1 MAADLNRELRDLLAV
16 HKFHLALIEKHLG
29 HKVPLP
35 GEISNT
41 GLSTE
46 QAVDSMRRWLRLLD
60 LGITAP
66 MVRDALK
73 DSVDHATA
81 ESLFRYYVLKAA
93 TADSDRDKTDFLGT
107 YLLKNPAAGSSRAP
121 GVPGVE
127 SAETYSYMFSQKQ
140 ADEFQQEIVTLLAV
154 TVPELPQEPAH
165 LLREFQYLHQE
176 VDEFRHFDQI
186 MDSGILQ
193 RVRELKHQ
201 FGAAFYHPR
210 VLSVVAV
217 YNVFFGKRFDDLF
230 REAAAQIKAFA
241 AKAQQEGGSIS
252 SRVDGDVT
260 VKHLSEVEEAKILKD
275 EYGHAKEQFQKV
287 SKFKKAVDTRRSGR
301 IPAGGAPAHTP
312 KPHAAPAVAAAPKI
326 AKAAGVQTLAEAST
340 RAIPPNLAEDNK
352 IKGVVESIRNFVRA
366 ADPSAAS
373 IVPVRNNKIALTP
386 AELEAFKG
394 EYTGEKSFRADY
406 GNLIS
411 QLVALHARMQ
421 NEMEDYKAKRSSS
434 YLWKP
439 HADSLSYLMMA
450 AQRAVDQSAQM
461 AVLAEQRG
469 LGDKAK
475 AMQVTADKLKAQINI
490 VAQTLAT

>member
-1 MAADLNRELRDLLAV
+1 MASDLNRELRDLLAV
-16 HKFHLALIEKHLG
+16 HTFHLALIEKHLG

-35 GEISNT
+35 AEISNT

-73 DSVDHATA
+73 SGVEHATA
-81 ESLFRYYVLKAA
+81 ESLFRYHVLKAS

-107 YLLKNPAAGSSRAP
+107 YLLKIPAAGSSRAP

-140 ADEFQQEIVTLLAV
+140 ADEFQREIETLLAV
-154 TVPELPQEPAH
+154 PVPAVPQEPAQ

-176 VDEFRHFDQI
+176 VDEFKHFDQI

-201 FGAAFYHPR
+201 FGTAFYHPR
-210 VLSVVAV
+210 VLSILAV

-301 IPAGGAPAHTP
+301 IPVGGAVTTP
-312 KPHAAPAVAAAPKI
+312 RPQPAPAAAAPKI
-326 AKAAGVQTLAEAST
+326 AKAPGVQTLAEAST
-340 RAIPPNLAEDNK
+340 RAIPANLVEDNK
-352 IKGVVESIRNFVRA
+352 VKGVVESIRNFVRA
-366 ADPSAAS
+366 ADPNAAA
-373 IVPVRNNKIALTP
+373 IVPMRNGKIVLTP
-386 AELEAFKG
+386 AELEVFKADFA
-394 EYTGEKSFRADY
+394 GEKSFRADY
-406 GNLIS
+406 GNMLS
-411 QLVALHARMQ
+411 QLVAMHTRMQ
-421 NEMEDYKAKRSSS
+421 AEMEDYKAKRSSS

-439 HADSLSYLMMA
+439 HADSLSYLMA
-450 AQRAVDQSAQM
+450 SAQRAVEQAMQM
-461 AVLAEQRG
+461 SLLAEQRG
-469 LGDKAK
+469 LGDKAR
-475 AMQVTADKLKAQINI
+475 AVQVTAEKLKAQINI
-490 VAQTLAT
+490 VAQALAV